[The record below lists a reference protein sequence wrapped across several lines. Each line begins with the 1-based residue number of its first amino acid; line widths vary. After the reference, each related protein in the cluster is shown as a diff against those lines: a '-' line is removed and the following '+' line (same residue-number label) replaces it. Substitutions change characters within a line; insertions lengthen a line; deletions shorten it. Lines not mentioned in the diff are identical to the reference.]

1 MAWFHLPSFE
11 HEQQQQQQP
20 VSRSLLR
27 SLTKKR
33 KVTPITTTTTSIV
46 TSNINIYGPFER
58 YIAQKISHRIA
69 VMLNRKHTPE
79 TTDFI
84 YKLME
89 SASRPRHAEDYTATL
104 AVLACEYIERF
115 TAATTITTRYNV
127 SFFALVSAAYV
138 LAINQMDDYLFSNK
152 AWAKRVGVSLK
163 ELNHMQVEICKQ
175 LEWKLFVSP
184 DAFELQFQTIVD
196 LEAEQEQLNL

>member
-33 KVTPITTTTTSIV
+33 KVTPITATTTSIA
-46 TSNINIYGPFER
+46 TSNTYGPFER

-69 VMLNRKHTPE
+69 VMFNRKHTPQ

-115 TAATTITTRYNV
+115 IAATTITTRYNA

-184 DAFELQFQTIVD
+184 HAFELQFQAIVD
-196 LEAEQEQLNL
+196 LEEDQLNL